1 MKKIIEIIIKSI
13 LIVAL
18 FISLLGFAILNILS
32 KTIFNQGYTLQ
43 KLEET
48 NYYGNIYTQ
57 IKSDFRNYIYQSGLD
72 EDVIEDVVTL
82 DEVKQDTKKMIT
94 GIYSGIIEEIN
105 TEQIEERLNNN
116 IKASLE
122 GRSITP
128 EIQEAIEIFV
138 NQITTQY
145 EDTLSKTVYKNEI
158 YKYYSKAEN
167 IVKKAEKITIVVA
180 VISGVLIVIIN
191 FKKIFKNIGFLGIPF
206 LSAGIGCK
214 VIHSYIKKE
223 IYIEYFTILN
233 DAITITLREYLLG
246 LVEQV
251 LKFGYIYIAT
261 GIVLIVFGNVMH
273 GLKYHSHR
281 SKNKEKKTTPSNQ
294 QKTEPIVYKQIF
306 GQESNESYN
315 HNYNKMYEEQ
325 QKKKEI
331 VKKEKKKY
339 NKEPKNKPEKEQ
351 KVKKEI
357 EEKETKE
364 STISRPRR
372 TRSRGKHG

>member
-18 FISLLGFAILNILS
+18 FISLLGFSILNILS

-94 GIYSGIIEEIN
+94 GIYSGITEEIN

-281 SKNKEKKTTPSNQ
+281 SKNKEKN
-294 QKTEPIVYKQIF
+294 
-306 GQESNESYN
+306 NA
-315 HNYNKMYEEQ
+315 
-325 QKKKEI
+325 
-331 VKKEKKKY
+331 
-339 NKEPKNKPEKEQ
+339 
-351 KVKKEI
+351 
-357 EEKETKE
+357 
-364 STISRPRR
+364 
-372 TRSRGKHG
+372 